1 MDIPEAPTKNDAV
14 AAAARHLRAAEAKLE
29 KALGP
34 RSDPAG
40 VAELTA
46 LGQAWATLAAALDD

>member
-1 MDIPEAPTKNDAV
+1 MDLPEAPSKNDAI
-14 AAAARHLRAAEAKLE
+14 AAAAGHLRAAEAKLQ